1 MVPFNQGNVLASYP
15 GSMPSVPKEGVL
27 TRLRKA
33 CAPTVHYWMETE
45 VHVYGFSIAANVLLS
60 FFPFLI
66 VMVSLCKYVF
76 HWPAAVDAIMFAL
89 HDYFPAE
96 MVAFIE
102 RNVKYTVSS
111 RGPMQIG
118 SILLLFFTAN
128 GVFEP
133 MEVALNRAW
142 GIAKN
147 RSFLKN
153 QLVSMGLIF
162 VCGGLVLLS
171 IVFTAMN
178 RSYVRESP
186 SAGSML
192 GTIFF
197 KSAAIPVTIFMLFL
211 VYWLL
216 PNRRLPWR
224 SVVPVSICVGLALE
238 ALKYV
243 NLLAWPFLRVKLE
256 SEYGPFINS
265 VTIVLWSFLA
275 SMIVLAGAEWSAR
288 GRNDASEPAG
298 AL

>member
-1 MVPFNQGNVLASYP
+1 ML
-15 GSMPSVPKEGVL
+15 SVPKDSAI

-33 CAPTVHYWMETE
+33 CAPTVRYWMETE

-66 VMVSLCKYVF
+66 VMVSLCRYVF
-76 HWPAAVDAIMFAL
+76 RWPAAVDAIMFAL

-142 GIAKN
+142 GISKN

-178 RSYVRESP
+178 RVMCSKLRDQLDPRDDLLQISGD
-186 SAGSML
+186 SNHHIHA
-192 GTIFF
+192 
-197 KSAAIPVTIFMLFL
+197 LF
-211 VYWLL
+211 
-216 PNRRLPWR
+216 
-224 SVVPVSICVGLALE
+224 G
-238 ALKYV
+238 
-243 NLLAWPFLRVKLE
+243 LLAAAKSQVA
-256 SEYGPFINS
+256 
-265 VTIVLWSFLA
+265 LA
-275 SMIVLAGAEWSAR
+275 
-288 GRNDASEPAG
+288 
-298 AL
+298 

>member
-1 MVPFNQGNVLASYP
+1 ML
-15 GSMPSVPKEGVL
+15 SVPKAGPL
-27 TRLRKA
+27 ARLGQA
-33 CAPTVHYWMETE
+33 CRPTFRYWMETE

-66 VMVSLCKYVF
+66 VMVSLCRYVF
-76 HWPAAVDAIMFAL
+76 RWPAAVDAIMFAL

-142 GIAKN
+142 GISKN

-178 RSYVRESP
+178 RSFVGQSP
-186 SAGSML
+186 LGASIL

-197 KSAAIPVTIFMLFL
+197 KSAAIPITIFMLFL

-224 SVVPVSICVGLALE
+224 SVVPVSIFVGLGLE

-243 NLLAWPFLRVKLE
+243 NLLTWPFLRGKLE

-275 SMIVLAGAEWSAR
+275 SMVVLAGAEWSAR
-288 GRNDASEPAG
+288 GRNE
-298 AL
+298 LLETVKTI